1 MDLIQ
6 KIGMMTDT
14 TVAADVATNTA
25 KGKIDVIGGECPKGT
40 VYDKVKKVC
49 VPSKNE
55 TTVVGGSYASG
66 TTTNVVGSGQTRVWG
81 SDFNLIDALETKEPV
96 EDKMADK
103 AKENIEG
110 RMALK
115 FNNILGAYVPKKDM
129 TIDTNQM
136 ADDDEEV

>member
-1 MDLIQ
+1 MDLLQ
-6 KIGMMTDT
+6 KLDMMTDT
-14 TVAADVATNTA
+14 TVAGDVATNTA

-55 TTVVGGSYASG
+55 SSVSAYVA
-66 TTTNVVGSGQTRVWG
+66 GSGQTRVWG
-81 SDFNLIDALETKEPV
+81 SDFNLIDALETKEPANV
-96 EDKMADK
+96 KMDDK

-115 FNNILGAYVPKKDM
+115 FNTLMGAYIPKGDENVD
-129 TIDTNQM
+129 DTQM
-136 ADDDEEV
+136 EN

>member
-1 MDLIQ
+1 MDLLQ
-6 KIGMMTDT
+6 KLDRMIADT

-25 KGKIDVIGGECPKGT
+25 KGHIDIIGGECPKGT

-55 TTVVGGSYASG
+55 STVASS
-66 TTTNVVGSGQTRVWG
+66 VVGSGQTRAWG

-96 EDKMADK
+96 ENKMSDK

-110 RMALK
+110 RMSLK
-115 FNNILGAYVPKKDM
+115 FNNILGAYIPKKDM

-136 ADDDEEV
+136 EDGDEEV